1 MLQDLERGRRMEL
14 DALVGGIID
23 LAKITEVPVPNIKAV
38 YELTKLKAKINK
50 CY

>member
-1 MLQDLERGRRMEL
+1 MSEL
-14 DALVGGIID
+14 DSKLPQASIID
-23 LAKITEVPVPNIKAV
+23 LAKITEVPVPNIEAV